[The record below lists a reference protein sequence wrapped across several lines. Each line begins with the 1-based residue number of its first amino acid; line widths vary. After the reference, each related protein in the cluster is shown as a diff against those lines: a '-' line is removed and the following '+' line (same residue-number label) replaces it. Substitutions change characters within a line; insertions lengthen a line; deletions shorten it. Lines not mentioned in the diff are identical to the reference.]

1 MKKFRVGFIIDNLEP
16 DKYIIDLINFI
27 NQNESFESPIL
38 ITGYSQKN
46 SEPLIKKFINNFTL
60 NKVLKSIFLK
70 IIFVIEK
77 RIVSK
82 NIKIKKL
89 LQKK

>member
-38 ITGYSQKN
+38 ITGYSQKIQ
-46 SEPLIKKFINNFTL
+46 SL
-60 NKVLKSIFLK
+60 
-70 IIFVIEK
+70 
-77 RIVSK
+77 
-82 NIKIKKL
+82 
-89 LQKK
+89 